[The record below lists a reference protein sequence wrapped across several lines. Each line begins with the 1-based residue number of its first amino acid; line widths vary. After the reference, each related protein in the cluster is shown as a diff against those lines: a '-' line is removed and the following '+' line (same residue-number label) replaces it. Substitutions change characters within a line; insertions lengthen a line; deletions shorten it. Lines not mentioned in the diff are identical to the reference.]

1 MSQTNHERILGQRP
15 HHYLPMALNREGLPP
30 ALPWRSPRWIVLGF
44 LMASF
49 AWSPIV
55 AMSFTA
61 PPTTPLA
68 VAYIGGLVLYGSA
81 LLIVLLDALN
91 PATVLAA
98 DIRKTMLLIAVC
110 AVLWAPTQVWAE
122 PGEQPWAWLAGFAI
136 ASSALL
142 TWQGG
147 LIAAVV
153 LGSAAAVGGEIFA
166 GSPIPSLLTALGCAL
181 AAWAMCH
188 VLVWMHR
195 LWRSA
200 QDGWEAHADLAVAHE
215 RLRVSRELHDVLGQR
230 LTVIALKAELAAD
243 LAQRDPDRAATES
256 ESIRD
261 LANGTLREARRAV
274 HGEATTDLPTQLQ
287 SARLV
292 LGSAG
297 IDTKINADP
306 KTLDLIPPSMATL
319 LATVIREAVTNLLRH
334 SEARTAS
341 ILISATTSL
350 VTLRVVNDGLRK
362 GSQESATGGT
372 GLAALSAR
380 CAAVDASL
388 IAGPSGEDRFELCLT
403 SPRENGRPT

>member
-1 MSQTNHERILGQRP
+1 MSKTNDERVLGQRLRRD
-15 HHYLPMALNREGLPP
+15 LPMALSREGLPP
-30 ALPWRSPRWIVLGF
+30 TPPWRSPRWIVLGF

-49 AWSPIV
+49 AWAPII
-55 AMSFTA
+55 AMSFTV

-68 VAYIGGLVLYGSA
+68 VAYIGGLVLYGFA
-81 LLIVLLDALN
+81 LLMVLLDAIN

-98 DIRKTMLLIAVC
+98 RIRKTMLLIAVC
-110 AVLWAPTQVWAE
+110 AVLWAPTQVWAK

-136 ASSALL
+136 AASALL
-142 TWQGG
+142 TWRGG
-147 LIAAVV
+147 VIAAVA
-153 LGSAAAVGGEIFA
+153 LGSAAAAGGETFD
-166 GSPIPSLLTALGCAL
+166 GSPDG
-181 AAWAMCH
+181 
-188 VLVWMHR
+188 R
-195 LWRSA
+195 EA
-200 QDGWEAHADLAVAHE
+200 QADLAVAQE
-215 RLRVSRELHDVLGQR
+215 RLRVGRELHDVLGQR
-230 LTVIALKAELAAD
+230 LAVIALKAELAAD

-256 ESIRD
+256 EIIRD
-261 LANGTLREARRAV
+261 LANGTLREARRAI

-297 IDTKINADP
+297 IDTDIDATP
-306 KTLDLIPPSMATL
+306 ETLDLLSPPMAAL

-350 VTLRVVNDGLRK
+350 VTLRVVNDGFRK
-362 GSQESATGGT
+362 GSQESAAGGT

-380 CAAVDASL
+380 CAAVGASL